1 MKKLRVYNVDNHSYS
16 FMDMDEEGK
25 TYNIVL
31 ELFNVSINIG
41 DYLYVEEGLLKE
53 HMLSFEVGTMS
64 DDTIL
69 DNGISLIHLRRLF
82 G

>member
-16 FMDMDEEGK
+16 LMDMDEGGK
-25 TYNIVL
+25 TYNIIL